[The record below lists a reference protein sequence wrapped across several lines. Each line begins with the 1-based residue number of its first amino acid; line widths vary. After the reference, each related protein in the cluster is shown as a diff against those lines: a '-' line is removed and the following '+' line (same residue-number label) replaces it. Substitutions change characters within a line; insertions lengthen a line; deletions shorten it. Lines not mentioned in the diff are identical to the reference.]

1 MLLRLRTAAVARR
14 YAAAAVTPRQYAARE
29 RISSVAACASGNS
42 ASFAAIGRSLAT
54 ASTRDGSY
62 DFIEKANRF
71 ESILLSTAEAEK
83 IKSGDIGTILALTR
97 SQFDDLIEALERHTG
112 DADFASAAFL
122 RTYVSTNMF
131 RPGNVLPLPKLR
143 SDLDIP
149 FLRGTNGMST
159 TQSFLLCMKE
169 EEEAETTTGSLGL
182 GNLESSFHDVIKQ
195 LPKASA
201 GHTIAYR
208 IICPGGLDGYDDVL
222 SCILG
227 SYNFNRYKSQT
238 TESDDATNS
247 VPALI
252 WPHDD
257 SAINEASATARA
269 SYLVRDL
276 ISTPAI
282 DFGPGDLQVAAESLA
297 TRYGAHVQTV
307 IGEDLRTYSANVP
320 DGHGCGMIYAVGQGA
335 APDREPRLID
345 MRWAPSSGARKNM
358 PTITLVGKGITYDT
372 GGLNLKPGSSMLN
385 MKKDMGGAAHVL
397 GVASLLF
404 ETQVEANIR
413 VLIPAAENC
422 IGSNAYRPGDVITAV
437 NGSTT
442 EIGNTDAEGR
452 LVLGDALAIA
462 SADRPDVII
471 DFATLT
477 GAARVA
483 LGQEIPAFLCNSDE
497 LAQEVQSAAVAS
509 RDPVWRLPL
518 WQPYEKRITDS
529 SKVADLRNIPTDG
542 GLGGAIT
549 AALYLQQF
557 VCKDIKWAH
566 FDVYGMRGTS
576 GVGEAQGIRTVAEL
590 IRTRYAAQ

>member
-1 MLLRLRTAAVARR
+1 
-14 YAAAAVTPRQYAARE
+14 
-29 RISSVAACASGNS
+29 
-42 ASFAAIGRSLAT
+42 
-54 ASTRDGSY
+54 
-62 DFIEKANRF
+62 
-71 ESILLSTAEAEK
+71 LLSNEEAEK
-83 IKSGDIGTILALTR
+83 IKTGEIGTILALTR
-97 SQFDDLIEALERHTG
+97 SQFDELIEALERQTG
-112 DADFASAAFL
+112 DADFASAF
-122 RTYVSTNMF
+122 VSTNKF
-131 RPGNVLPLPKLR
+131 KPGNVLPLPRLG

-149 FLRGTNGMST
+149 ILRKSNGIGSSL
-159 TQSFLLCMKE
+159 SFLLCMKE
-169 EEEAETTTGSLGL
+169 EDEAETTTGSSGL
-182 GNLESSFHDVIKQ
+182 SNLESSFHGVIKQ

-201 GHTIAYR
+201 GQTIAYR
-208 IICPGGLDGYDDVL
+208 IVYPGRLDGYDDVL
-222 SCILG
+222 SCLLG
-227 SYNFNRYKSQT
+227 AYNFNRYKSQT
-238 TESDDATNS
+238 NESDDATCTNS

-257 SAINEASATARA
+257 TAINKASAAARA

-282 DFGPGDLQVAAESLA
+282 DFGPEDLQVAAESLA

-307 IGEDLRTYSANVP
+307 IGEELRTYSANVS

-345 MRWAPSSGARKNM
+345 MRWTPSSGAEKDM

-422 IGSNAYRPGDVITAV
+422 IGSNAYRPGDIVIAV
-437 NGSTT
+437 NGTTT

-462 SADRPDVII
+462 SADKPDAII

-483 LGQEIPAFLCNSDE
+483 LGQEIPAFLSNCDE
-497 LAQEVQSAAVAS
+497 LAQEVLSAAVAS

-518 WQPYEKRITDS
+518 WQPYEKRIVDS
-529 SKVADLRNIPTDG
+529 SQVADLRNIPTDG

-557 VCKDIKWAH
+557 VCKDIQWAH
-566 FDVYGMRGTS
+566 FDIYGMRGTS
-576 GVGEAQGIRTVAEL
+576 GVGEAQGIRAVAEL
-590 IRTRYAAQ
+590 IRTRYAGQ